1 MDVRRWIK
9 PSVLERR
16 VFKISVKKRGEADL
30 TLPSLYIYM
39 GRTWILYVAV
49 TYIGQGLQQLD
60 CSLLYL
66 SLFLLLHLHKH
77 MHLF

>member
-1 MDVRRWIK
+1 MLDVGLNHLYWREELLRYLSK
-9 PSVLERR
+9 KEERP
-16 VFKISVKKRGEADL
+16 
-30 TLPSLYIYM
+30 TSLCQAYIYM
-39 GRTWILYVAV
+39 GRTWIYVAV

>member
-9 PSVLERR
+9 TFVLERR

-30 TLPSLYIYM
+30 TLPSLYIY
-39 GRTWILYVAV
+39 GTNLDLCVAV